1 MPRAYGGPMFLG
13 LLAAPDLFAD
23 DRVLL
28 SYLAI
33 THDIFSF
40 LFSPPSNGRKF
51 IVMNISNTDVSFVL
65 FFSLRRLFAL
75 FFLLF
80 LFN

>member
-33 THDIFSF
+33 THDIFFSF
-40 LFSPPSNGRKF
+40 FPPLPTGEN
-51 IVMNISNTDVSFVL
+51 L
-65 FFSLRRLFAL
+65 
-75 FFLLF
+75 
-80 LFN
+80 